1 MEKIKK
7 IVSAPLFQSALAG
20 VIGLLILMQGN
31 VLYSGIAFGIGIG
44 KFFDAFK
51 SI

>member
-1 MEKIKK
+1 MEKIKE

-20 VIGLLILMQGN
+20 GIGLLILLQGN
-31 VLYSGIAFGIGIG
+31 VLYAGVAFGVGIS

-51 SI
+51 